1 MQPESPGLSA
11 TDYDPLIQPEGKTLK
26 LLINTA
32 GVIFFLLGAALAIG
46 NKTGRFVTF
55 PFSGFVAM
63 AICGILVKASNAN
76 GRRMS
81 LPAKDGRSS
90 PIPSDPSPVAD
101 SKIRFNSLA
110 EVPWFRRE
118 PEGIA
123 VLLLLVFSPA
133 LLALCLIALTGD
145 IFRNAHDKNGH
156 LVTWGI
162 ASKSAA
168 ILLLFTQLG
177 LAVIYYEANKS
188 GRNQSGEIQ
197 SAQQIKV
204 ARILQPEVPPPLRQA
219 HAAHAPASAEPDSPF
234 DFRSFT
240 LCFLVIGLMVF
251 LFIVLPDWNETPGCT
266 NCPTAPKFEL

>member
-1 MQPESPGLSA
+1 MQTEILRPSA
-11 TDYDPLIQPEGKTLK
+11 TDYDQPIQPGGQTLK
-26 LLINTA
+26 SLTNAA

-55 PFSGFVAM
+55 PFSGFTAM
-63 AICGILVKASNAN
+63 VICGILTRASNAN
-76 GRRMS
+76 GKRS
-81 LPAKDGRSS
+81 SSPAKEGGFR
-90 PIPSDPSPVAD
+90 PNPSDVSPVLD
-101 SKIRFNSLA
+101 SRIKYKYLT

-118 PEGIA
+118 PEGIT

-133 LLALCLIALTGD
+133 LLALCIIALTGD
-145 IFRNAHDKNGH
+145 VCRNAYDKNGN

-188 GRNQSGEIQ
+188 GGHQSGGIQ
-197 SAQQIKV
+197 SAQQTQV
-204 ARILQPEVPPPLRQA
+204 APVLQSEAPSPRPQA
-219 HAAHAPASAEPDSPF
+219 QAALATASAQADRQF

-240 LCFLVIGLMVF
+240 LCFLVTGLVIF
-251 LFIVLPDWNETPGCT
+251 LLMVLPDRNGTQGWNLGQ
-266 NCPTAPKFEL
+266 NV